1 MVHTQLGGI
10 TAAGASGG
18 GIVARRAVALRERG
32 DDGRERRIDPT
43 VPSDEPITQ
52 TSELSASFRE
62 ALARWA
68 SGVTVVTV
76 RDPDAAPEGEG
87 GGDGASDAASMHG
100 LTASSFT
107 SVSLDPPLVLVCV
120 SLQSHTLPVLQKAER
135 FTVSLLSEAQAV
147 TSDHFANRPGVNAPP
162 AFDALGGIAG
172 SVAVLACDLWQDY
185 PGGDHRILV
194 GRVTKIELAA
204 QAHAGPLLYW
214 QRRYRGLR
222 SDG

>member
-1 MVHTQLGGI
+1 M
-10 TAAGASGG
+10 
-18 GIVARRAVALRERG
+18 RRAAPYPSERAGERG
-32 DDGRERRIDPT
+32 CERRVDPT

-76 RDPDAAPEGEG
+76 RDPGGAPEGPEER
-87 GGDGASDAASMHG
+87 AAMHG

-120 SLQSHTLPVLQKAER
+120 SLQSHTLPLLQRAKG
-135 FTVSLLSEAQAV
+135 FTVSLLAEAQAA
-147 TSDHFANRPGVNAPP
+147 TSDHFANRPGADAPP
-162 AFDALGGIAG
+162 TFDALGGVAG

-185 PGGDHRILV
+185 PGGDHRIIV
-194 GRVTKIELAA
+194 GRVTKIELAP

-222 SDG
+222 SEG